1 MAGAGQDMWNY
12 FNFSAFTKVC
22 VAADAPFWRKS
33 IVLRC
38 SMYICVFLVFG
49 LNTL

>member
-1 MAGAGQDMWNY
+1 MAVQDMWNY
-12 FNFSAFTKVC
+12 FNFSAFIKVC
-22 VAADAPFWRKS
+22 VAVGAPLWRRS

-38 SMYICVFLVFG
+38 SMYISVFLVFG